1 MKTPNATL
9 ILLLAATPLLAQ
21 ETAAVQIRQL
31 DRKLKLPAEIQPFQ
45 AVDIVARVQ
54 GFIERVLVDRGS
66 TVKKGELLV
75 ELSAPEMKAQL
86 AEQEAK
92 AVATESQ
99 RAELHAR
106 QAGIES
112 TLAKLKQ
119 AAATP
124 GAVAANEIETLEQ
137 SVAAVK
143 AQIVS
148 IGIQANA
155 IRATAAAMREIME
168 YLKVT
173 APFDGV
179 ITERHVH
186 PGALAGPTS
195 GPLVRLEQISRLR
208 VVVSVP
214 ESEVGGIVKGA
225 VVPFTVAGN
234 VAASGTIT
242 RLAHSLDSK
251 SRTMPVEV
259 DANNPGG
266 ALAPGM
272 YAEVTWPVR
281 RNRGSILVPPTA
293 VVTTTD
299 KTFVIRK
306 DQSGKAEYVTVSKG
320 LMAGDMVEVFGQ
332 LKDGDQVI
340 KRATDEIRPGQQLK

>member
-99 RAELHAR
+99 RAELQAR
-106 QAGIES
+106 QAGLES

-195 GPLVRLEQISRLR
+195 GPLR

-242 RLAHSLDSK
+242 RLARSLDSK